1 MKTRDAS
8 YAVRRTSSSRP
19 LSGGDG
25 AGNAAGISL
34 RTWVPLMLLFGTLA
48 VLYIGYALRMQERV
62 ARLSDMEQD
71 LARIRREHK
80 EVKLRYD
87 RLTGPNEIYRQ
98 AKEMGFVGS
107 GPADVILPWEV
118 EP

>member
-1 MKTRDAS
+1 MRPRAAS
-8 YAVRRTSSSRP
+8 YATRRTSSSP
-19 LSGGDG
+19 LSDGDKT
-25 AGNAAGISL
+25 ANTAAINL
-34 RTWVPLMLLFGTLA
+34 RRWVPLLLLFGTLA

-62 ARLSDMEQD
+62 ARLSELEQD

-87 RLTGPNEIYRQ
+87 RMTGPNEIYRQ
-98 AKEMGFVGS
+98 AKELGFVSS
-107 GPADVILPWEV
+107 GPADVIIPWEV